1 MKGRCGS
8 SPQLANKNV
17 LLLALLDH
25 INMDRVA
32 TDTVGYY
39 TEALQQLADLQGAK
53 FAKARDHRTI
63 LDGAEGRPVDTVAVR
78 CGC

>member
-1 MKGRCGS
+1 MKGRCGIP
-8 SPQLANKNV
+8 PQLANKNV

-32 TDTVGYY
+32 TGTDGYY

-53 FAKARDHRTI
+53 FAKARDQRAV
-63 LDGAEGRPVDTVAVR
+63 LDSAEGRPADTVAVR